1 MGIQKYSHVGVTVS
15 DLDTSRRFFVEGL
28 GFAPVDDNGSPRTMS
43 VSGDVG
49 KKVAN
54 FLEVDDFAAEIA
66 FVERDG
72 QVLELVN
79 YLTPEPERH
88 PRRPMN
94 VCGLTHLCFLVSDID
109 EVARRLEELGGEI
122 LEDTR
127 ISTDLPDGRPRTY
140 MLSLAPDASVRV
152 ELIETDGL
160 PNT

>member
-1 MGIQKYSHVGVTVS
+1 MAIQKYSHIGVTVS
-15 DLDTSRRFFVEGL
+15 DLDVARRFFVEGL
-28 GFAPVDDNGSPRTMS
+28 GFTPVIDGESERTMS

-79 YLTPEPERH
+79 YLTPEPELAH
-88 PRRPMN
+88 RRPMN
-94 VCGLTHLCFLVSDID
+94 ICGLSHLCFLVNDID
-109 EVARRLEELGGEI
+109 AVAQRLRDLGGHI
-122 LEDTR
+122 LEDTK

-140 MLSLAPDASVRV
+140 MLCLAPDASVRV